1 MTRPASYGK
10 LRQTTVLKST
20 KHCACML
27 GNIHGCGNTV
37 AHTELRSC
45 VKIEVAV
52 QGPPPLIVR
61 RAFVDVK
68 QH

>member
-1 MTRPASYGK
+1 MTRHANYGK

-20 KHCACML
+20 KHCVCML
-27 GNIHGCGNTV
+27 GNIHGRGNTV
-37 AHTELRSC
+37 AHAELRSC